1 MKKNQKLSLIEG
13 VFDPKE
19 AEEILIGILS
29 NKIQF
34 HQMRTFSAVERF
46 GKEDENSLNIIM
58 ELKKSI
64 NKLLQLV
71 TQAELS
77 NKQLVITSHINIQIK
92 EETELSALQC

>member
-1 MKKNQKLSLIEG
+1 MKKNQKLSFIEG

-19 AEEILIGILS
+19 AEEILISMLS
-29 NKIQF
+29 SKIQF
-34 HQMRTFSAVERF
+34 HQMRTFSSVERF
-46 GKEDENSLNIIM
+46 GKEDENSLNRIS

-92 EETELSALQC
+92 ED

>member
-19 AEEILIGILS
+19 AEEILISILS
-29 NKIQF
+29 SKIQF
-34 HQMRTFSAVERF
+34 HQMRSFSALERF
-46 GKEDENSLNIIM
+46 GKEDDNSVNRII

-71 TQAELS
+71 SQAELS
-77 NKQLVITSHINIQIK
+77 KKQLVITSHINIQIK
-92 EETELSALQC
+92 ED

>member
-1 MKKNQKLSLIEG
+1 MKKNQKLSFIEG

-19 AEEILIGILS
+19 AEEILISMLS
-29 NKIQF
+29 SKIQF
-34 HQMRTFSAVERF
+34 HQMRTFSSVERF
-46 GKEDENSLNIIM
+46 GKEDENSLNRIS

-71 TQAELS
+71 SQAEIS

-92 EETELSALQC
+92 ED